1 LGIGKVARPRWPG
14 RLIWILAL
22 MVPLSAAA
30 TSAGKRIVDEA
41 VDASDADT
49 MRLELRFEMPV
60 NYLWHFPHTPKD
72 EFLIAIQP
80 IQVQML
86 SDYDADIREHIRIPP
101 ELANII
107 TDLYYDGT
115 EADDMEAEGTQ
126 EKSDPQYTR
135 QKLERRYTRS
145 RFIVLRTNRN
155 VGISVKQGVGGR
167 KLIVEFN
174 SIAPQP
180 AECEGQSKPSK
191 DAK

>member
-1 LGIGKVARPRWPG
+1 MGIGKQARPRWPG
-14 RLIWILAL
+14 QLFCFLAL
-22 MVPLSAAA
+22 MVPLSVAA
-30 TSAGKRIVDEA
+30 TSAGKRIVGEA

-49 MRLELRFEMPV
+49 MRLELRFELPV

-101 ELANII
+101 QMTNII

-115 EADDMEAEGTQ
+115 EADDVEAEGTK
-126 EKSDPQYTR
+126 EKSDPLDTR
-135 QKLERRYTRS
+135 HKLERRYARS

-155 VGISVKQGVGGR
+155 VGINVKQGVGGR
-167 KLIVEFN
+167 SLIIEFS

-180 AECEGQSKPSK
+180 AECEGQSKPAK

>member
-1 LGIGKVARPRWPG
+1 
-14 RLIWILAL
+14 
-22 MVPLSAAA
+22 MVPLTAAA
-30 TSAGKRIVDEA
+30 TSAGKRIIDQA

-49 MRLELRFEMPV
+49 MRLELRFELPV

-86 SDYDADIREHIRIPP
+86 SDYDADIREHIRIPTQMT
-101 ELANII
+101 NII

-115 EADDMEAEGTQ
+115 EADDLEAEGTQ
-126 EKSDPQYTR
+126 EKSDPQSTR
-135 QKLERRYTRS
+135 HKLEQRYTRS

-155 VGISVKQGVGGR
+155 VAISVKQGVGGR
-167 KLIVEFN
+167 KLIIEFS
-174 SIAPQP
+174 SIAPEP
-180 AECEGQSKPSK
+180 AAECDGKSKPSK

>member
-1 LGIGKVARPRWPG
+1 MQARFSWPG
-14 RLIWILAL
+14 RLIWLLVL
-22 MVPLSAAA
+22 MAPLSVAA

-101 ELANII
+101 QMTNII

-115 EADDMEAEGTQ
+115 EADDMEAEGTK
-126 EKSDPQYTR
+126 EKSDPTYT
-135 QKLERRYTRS
+135 QHKLEQRYTRS
-145 RFIVLRTNRN
+145 RFIVLRTNRKVAIN
-155 VGISVKQGVGGR
+155 VKQAVGGR
-167 KLIVEFN
+167 KLIIEFS
-174 SIAPQP
+174 SIAPEP
-180 AECEGQSKPSK
+180 ATECEGTSKPKKDSK
-191 DAK
+191 